1 MQRRLSTSHEE
12 GLVARLCT
20 RYAIRTVFFDWSTP
34 REGKRWIKEEGERK
48 REKERGRRTGSRYI
62 HVDEKKENIDDDQES
77 QKGVL
82 HMREKRRKR
91 DIGEKVRRRE
101 DEGEKKRNTRM
112 REKRTFYPRFREQR
126 TILESS
132 VRCDSSVQFW
142 DMKRELEK
150 CIDILKLSEF
160 FHVP

>member
-48 REKERGRRTGSRYI
+48 RGKGRGRQTGSRYI
-62 HVDEKKENIDDDQES
+62 HVDEKKENIDDQES

-82 HMREKRRKR
+82 HMREKKKKERYRRRLDGEKTKERRKR
-91 DIGEKVRRRE
+91 TRE
-101 DEGEKKRNTRM
+101 
-112 REKRTFYPRFREQR
+112 
-126 TILESS
+126 
-132 VRCDSSVQFW
+132 
-142 DMKRELEK
+142 
-150 CIDILKLSEF
+150 
-160 FHVP
+160 